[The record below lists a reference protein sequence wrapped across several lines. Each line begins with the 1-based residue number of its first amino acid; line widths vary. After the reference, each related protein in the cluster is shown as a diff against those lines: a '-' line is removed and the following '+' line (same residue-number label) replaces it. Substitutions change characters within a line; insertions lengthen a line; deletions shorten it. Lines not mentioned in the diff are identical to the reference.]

1 MNKVKKRIVG
11 GTIASALSIALIL
24 LLSQTS
30 LFHSLEKKTLDYR
43 FIIRDSIKKTPP
55 DSPIIIVGIDGKA
68 LDKFSDPAALNE
80 ALMESIIVISDSG
93 AKAVG
98 FDVIHL
104 SAMDPDRCRYDENA
118 FLKTI
123 LRSKHLIAP
132 YYMMRDDVGMPI
144 YVTNLMKRIMGL
156 EQEEINSFPQT
167 GKLKLLDAAS
177 NMLPVKF
184 GYANLI
190 LDDDGVVRD
199 IKLAE
204 NVGKSALPSFSM
216 SVYLAYSGKKPE
228 NVKMDDKSIRIGK
241 KRIPLTNS
249 RMAINYA
256 APPGSFPHISLVDLL
271 RNKDD
276 HDFMQR
282 NFKDKIVMI
291 GAYDLRIP
299 DFHPTPYFASSIGKT
314 HSMFGVEITANA
326 IDTIIRDRYIRNTPV
341 WIGIAAVVIGCFV
354 AVLSLSALNIWIGIP
369 AVAVFMFIWAAAA
382 QYAFSRFSI
391 RIDVAAVELALP
403 LAFLI
408 GHLHNTFILDR
419 DKRFIQRVLGS
430 YLDPR
435 IVENLAE
442 HGDASLLEGKRKEI
456 TVLFTDIRGF
466 TTLSEKLEPEEIVE
480 ILNIHLSAL
489 SGIIMKAEGMVDKYV
504 GDAIMAIWNAP
515 NDVPDHRRRACETA
529 IKMQRAMADINR
541 EANEK
546 GIRMNGELRIG
557 IGINTGF
564 AVVGN
569 IGSEMKS
576 DYTAIGDTVNVAS
589 RLEGLN
595 KQFGTGI
602 IISESTAE
610 GVRGT
615 HETKE
620 LGAIPVKGRVE
631 PVKIFELPFLTY

>member
-1 MNKVKKRIVG
+1 MNKSKKRIAG
-11 GTIASALSIALIL
+11 GAIASALSIALIL

-43 FIIRDSIKKTPP
+43 FIIRDSIKKTPL

-80 ALMESIIVISDSG
+80 ALMDSIVAISDSG

-156 EQEEINSFPQT
+156 EQEEINSFPQA

-216 SVYLAYSGKKPE
+216 SVYLAYSGKKQE
-228 NVKMDDKSIRIGK
+228 DIKMDGKSIRIDK
-241 KRIPLTNS
+241 KHIPLKNS

-271 RNKDD
+271 RKKDD
-276 HDFMQR
+276 PDFMQR

-341 WIGIAAVVIGCFV
+341 WINIAAVVIGCFI
-354 AVLSLSALNIWIGIP
+354 AILALSALNIWIGIP
-369 AVAVFMFIWAAAA
+369 AVAVFMFIWATAA

-480 ILNIHLSAL
+480 ILNIHLSTL

-610 GVRGT
+610 GVRET

-631 PVKIFELPFLTY
+631 PVKIFELPT